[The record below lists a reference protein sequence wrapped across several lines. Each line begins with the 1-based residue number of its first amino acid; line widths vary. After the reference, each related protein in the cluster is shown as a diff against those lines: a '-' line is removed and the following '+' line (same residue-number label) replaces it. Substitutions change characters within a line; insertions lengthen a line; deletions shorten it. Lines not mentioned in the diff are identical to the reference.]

1 MVAAVASSTTPITQ
15 PSMSDAPSGARKRR
29 RQILQSRHLKTDLMI
44 TTTSS
49 NNICS
54 SYIEMPEAKKLC
66 TEVSLSS
73 DCDASVSS
81 AASGPAT
88 DTVTSPPVPST
99 VLSAP
104 CKVSHCDDFE
114 SSVDPLD
121 DNSKTKKPQMRY
133 EPDVPMTKEEAAV
146 WRREQR
152 RKRNRESA
160 AASRQ
165 RQRDR
170 ITELEVEVD
179 DWKVKF
185 QTALDRLQKLE
196 SLYGPSETSSSA
208 PDMVASASASSIS
221 VSPCP
226 SPSPDQSPSSPSSS
240 SGQENTEMEPL
251 RASSLDET
259 EQHLKEKNSLPA

>member
-29 RQILQSRHLKTDLMI
+29 RQILQSRQHKTDLMI
-44 TTTSS
+44 TTSS
-49 NNICS
+49 SGNICS

-81 AASGPAT
+81 SASGPAT
-88 DTVTSPPVPST
+88 DMDTSPVPST

-104 CKVSHCDDFE
+104 RKVSHCDDFE
-114 SSVDPLD
+114 SSVDPSD

-196 SLYGPSETSSSA
+196 SLYGSSETSSPA
-208 PDMVASASASSIS
+208 PDTVASAPASSVS

-226 SPSPDQSPSSPSSS
+226 SPSPDQSPASPSSS
-240 SGQENTEMEPL
+240 SGRENSETEPL
-251 RASSLDET
+251 RAASLDET